1 MGTEVMLRSIEA
13 WPQPVPMKPLC
24 KLISG
29 IDFRTQLCP
38 QGSEC
43 KWDLPF
49 LLLQLR
55 VLNVHNCIQQPQRNN
70 GADAWNQLALQ
81 EKVNETSIR
90 NEKNC
95 GSPGRETLKISLE
108 YLACGPQISS
118 HESILH
124 ATERVS
130 HRRYSS
136 TGNES
141 HTSGSDGWKGQ
152 CLSCR

>member
-81 EKVNETSIR
+81 EKVNET
-90 NEKNC
+90 
-95 GSPGRETLKISLE
+95 LKISLE